1 MCFRRNSRAFG
12 GSHCLYAPGFRFY
25 FTPLPGFFS
34 PFPHGTGSLSVNWE
48 YLALEDGPPSQSAE
62 AQCCSDRIS
71 RVPPYSISPIG
82 SFRIRDCHP
91 LWCAFPDT
99 SASCQ
104 IGLRAVS
111 RSLVATEEISIDFF
125 SSGYLDI
132 SVPRVRLHTLC
143 IQVRIPDESGGF
155 PHSDISG
162 S

>member
-1 MCFRRNSRAFG
+1 MSQRFRRIMLRASR

-48 YLALEDGPPSQSAE
+48 YLALEDGPPSQCAE

-71 RVPPYSISPIG
+71 RVPPYSISPNG
-82 SFRIRDCHP
+82 SFRIRDFHP

-99 SASCQ
+99 SANQ
-104 IGLRAVS
+104 PNGLRAVS
-111 RSLVATEEISIDFF
+111 RSLVATREISVDFF

-132 SVPRVRLHTLC
+132 SVPRVRLHTL
-143 IQVRIPDESGGF
+143 
-155 PHSDISG
+155 
-162 S
+162 